1 MLAVPR
7 IDSPRTE
14 PPAVRT
20 DMSAPDSWE
29 SLADP
34 NVPPGQGGDVGGRF
48 AQMNINARPFV
59 PNIHAHPFV
68 PVPRY
73 GAPYGYPP
81 MAGNIQPTFV
91 VLQVYVHVRA
101 YDTS

>member
-1 MLAVPR
+1 
-7 IDSPRTE
+7 
-14 PPAVRT
+14 
-20 DMSAPDSWE
+20 MSAPDSWE

-34 NVPPGQGGDVGGRF
+34 NIPPGQGGDMGGRF

-81 MAGNIQPTFV
+81 MAGNVGV
-91 VLQVYVHVRA
+91 VMTRLYKCTCMYTVI
-101 YDTS
+101 